1 MHCKR
6 AGDQYLLFSLKEV
19 FITSCKVGKLC
30 SLSSLGMCKAAV
42 SLDLSVHCHR
52 VQCVSVSTSG
62 EIFHQCSS
70 GSCLFLVCASA
81 LGSWSIGGSSV
92 GASVI
97 LFGFQTCLLS
107 VGTVLKQHKTQTGE
121 DWPVF

>member
-62 EIFHQCSS
+62 EIFI
-70 GSCLFLVCASA
+70 SA
-81 LGSWSIGGSSV
+81 LLAAAFSWCVPQLLGH
-92 GASVI
+92 GALVEV
-97 LFGFQTCLLS
+97 Q
-107 VGTVLKQHKTQTGE
+107 
-121 DWPVF
+121 